1 MIYSVYWIFDYFVV
15 HLLMILSLFIYSIH
29 PCICKSIDYTL
40 WLFNIAME
48 NCPFIDGLSIKNAGF
63 PWRTVSHNQMV
74 VPSFLI
80 MMAKK
85 NSLYTWPLGFGSL

>member
-1 MIYSVYWIFDYFVV
+1 
-15 HLLMILSLFIYSIH
+15 MILSLFIYSIH